1 MKKCSKILLGC
12 LSICL
17 AAFLTSCDN
26 DSGSKIPGIDEV
38 ELSTLILDN
47 SDYSTEVTTEN
58 VNAVKTSLDG
68 DINELQ
74 NYLSDDLISNLGF
87 TANSNVRAMTTTEL
101 QQKISEELAAKIEK
115 YWNDVEEKGSASF
128 SYTITPGEI
137 TDAPE
142 GTTLTIPYFSV
153 SESVKSSGSATK
165 SSTKT
170 AASSNI
176 MSIMTG
182 DILVM
187 NPNYDGN
194 LRKYAINSNQNFN
207 YAITMT
213 VDWNSFNLEDYMN
226 SSETSF
232 SYTDLM
238 KLSGSINFNY
248 FTSAAFTYVTSDSN
262 KIGCKVLVTT
272 TIDSSIPSDALQN
285 FMDIDEDEQEPNS
298 DGLISPV
305 DIMAENYTKAKFT
318 IDIYDSE
325 NNFIANYKTLENVA
339 EIEDYISVF
348 DFTDF
353 SADSLNNDY
362 N

>member
-17 AAFLTSCDN
+17 AAFLTSCEN
-26 DSGSKIPGIDEV
+26 GSGIPGIEEI
-38 ELSTLILDN
+38 ELSALVLDN

-58 VNAVKTSLDG
+58 VNTVKTSLDG

-74 NYLSDDLISNLGF
+74 NYLSTDLISNLGF
-87 TANSNVRAMTTTEL
+87 SANSNIRALTTTEL
-101 QQKISEELAAKIEK
+101 QKKISEELAAKIEK
-115 YWNDVEEKGSASF
+115 YWKDVENKGSASF

-153 SESVKSSGSATK
+153 SESVKSSGSTTK
-165 SSTKT
+165 PSTNS

-194 LRKYAINSNQNFN
+194 LRKYAINSKQSFN

-213 VDWNSFNLEDYMN
+213 LDWSSFNPEDYMN
-226 SSETSF
+226 SDEPF

-238 KLSGSINFNY
+238 KLSGSIKFNY

-262 KIGCKVLVTT
+262 QIGCKVLVTT
-272 TIDSSIPSDALQN
+272 NIDSSIPSDALQN
-285 FMDIDEDEQEPNS
+285 FIDIDEDEQEPNS

-305 DIMAENYTKAKFT
+305 DIMAENYTKASLV

-325 NNFIANYKTLENVA
+325 NNFVANYKTLKNIA

-353 SADSLNNDY
+353 TSDSLSNKY